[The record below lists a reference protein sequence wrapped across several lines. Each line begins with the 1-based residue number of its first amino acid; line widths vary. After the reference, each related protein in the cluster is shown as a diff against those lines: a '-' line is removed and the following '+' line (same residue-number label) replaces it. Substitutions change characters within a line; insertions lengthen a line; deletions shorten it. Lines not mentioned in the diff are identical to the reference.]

1 MITVSSQTQV
11 MWSVALGV
19 GVVVFIVV
27 IILLNLLLGAVRTLD
42 ERVDLV
48 WSSAVGVFVHTLTA
62 APQLR
67 AAERHAANLSGL
79 TRSGSHNQ
87 APTET
92 MPNTHGGRR

>member
-1 MITVSSQTQV
+1 MITVAARTQL
-11 MWSVALGV
+11 MWTVALLV

-67 AAERHAANLSGL
+67 AAERHARSLSGL
-79 TRSGSHNQ
+79 TDDARNVRNS
-87 APTET
+87 P
-92 MPNTHGGRR
+92 GRQR